1 MNSLCRWNSSENV
14 FIPWAETLAYI
25 IFWIKFVYFCLNN
38 SGTFV
43 HAKTKVK
50 PIQAFFVS
58 FSLLSI
64 LEHHNLFS
72 LLLYICSVICLFSAI
87 VHLLLTSILKRISSP
102 ILLYVTILNPLV
114 VTFYITL
121 HSALPFI
128 SLPRLTG
135 LSLTW

>member
-1 MNSLCRWNSSENV
+1 MKQLKLDWM
-14 FIPWAETLAYI
+14 II
-25 IFWIKFVYFCLNN
+25 IFLSFIVLGMRSESVQRLY
-38 SGTFV
+38 
-43 HAKTKVK
+43 
-50 PIQAFFVS
+50 AFFVS

-87 VHLLLTSILKRISSP
+87 VHLLLTSILKRISSA

-135 LSLTW
+135 LSLT